1 MKLRSNARLIAGVF
15 ILLGLAACSTPQT
28 KALLKTTPEH
38 INPHTELSETVF
50 FPQEENQCGP
60 ASLGMVM
67 QSAGLTITPEQLQK
81 SLYIPEKQGSLQIEM
96 LATARKHG
104 LLAYQLQPSLQ
115 DVLVEIDAGNPV
127 VVLQNLALSWYPLW
141 HYAVV
146 IGYDLKR
153 EEIILRSGSTQR
165 LVMPLTTF
173 EHTWARGK
181 YWAMVALP
189 PSKLP
194 QTATPGNWVQSIAAL
209 EHSSPYTYTGEAYDA
224 AMVRW
229 PDTLLVSIAAGNHA
243 YRHDKLNQAEQ
254 IFLTATQQHPESV
267 AALNNLAQ
275 TQSDLGKY
283 ETALQTIKR
292 AVELGGPLQAEVR
305 KTQLEIEQKISGS
318 QKLY

>member
-1 MKLRSNARLIAGVF
+1 MLLRSNARLIAGVF
-15 ILLGLAACSTPQT
+15 ILLGLGGCSTPQT

-38 INPHTELSETVF
+38 IKPRAELNETVY

-60 ASLGMVM
+60 ASLAMVI
-67 QSAGLTITPEQLQK
+67 QSAGLTITPEQLQE
-81 SLYIPEKQGSLQIEM
+81 SLYIPEKHGSLQIEM
-96 LATARKHG
+96 LATTRKQG
-104 LLAYQLQPSLQ
+104 LLAYQLQPALQ
-115 DVLVEIDAGNPV
+115 DVLTEINAGNPV

-153 EEIILRSGSTQR
+153 EEIILRSGATQR

-189 PSKLP
+189 PAKLP
-194 QTATPGNWVQSIAAL
+194 QTATPEYWVQSIAAL
-209 EHSSPYTYTGEAYDA
+209 EHSSPYTYTGPAYDA
-224 AMVRW
+224 AMLRW
-229 PDTLLVSIAAGNHA
+229 PDSLLVNIAAGNHA
-243 YRHDKLNQAEQ
+243 YRHGKLNQAEQ
-254 IFLTATQQHPESV
+254 IFLTATEQHPDSV

-283 ETALQTIKR
+283 ETAMQTIKR
-292 AVELGGPLQAEVR
+292 AIELGGPLQAEVR
-305 KTQLEIEQKISGS
+305 KTQLEIEQKNSEV
-318 QKLY
+318 QK